1 MASVE
6 TDQAEDQPKKP
17 RKGYTPP
24 KGRPTTH
31 TTRRTPRTR
40 LSPTVEWL
48 LAGIVF
54 ILVLGAI
61 FYFGRSLRSA
71 GGGGGSAPLP
81 APVVQVDDAGPVA

>member
-6 TDQAEDQPKKP
+6 TDQAEEQPKKP
-17 RKGYTPP
+17 RKGYTAP

-31 TTRRTPRTR
+31 NTGRAKRGR
-40 LSPTVEWL
+40 LSPTMEWA

-61 FYFGRSLRSA
+61 FYLGRGLRSA
-71 GGGGGSAPLP
+71 GQGAPLP
-81 APVVQVDDAGPVA
+81 AAVVQIDDTLIAA